1 MEIVEAKLLKSLS
14 TEDKLEIATRA
25 LCQAVQ
31 ANVLME
37 LRFSELLDRLDI
49 VIRGLKASSWTKA
62 INAELERRENVRGSV
77 G

>member
-14 TEDKLEIATRA
+14 TEDKLVIATRA